1 MAYDPKINTAKKNQ
15 IIILSALQSGSAP
28 LGFNELKRKTQLHQN
43 TLDKWI
49 AYFTG
54 KGCIEKI
61 GDNKRKKLKITEKG
75 ILEFRKLLSEENAE
89 KIYANLNLIDSVRV
103 EKKDFNTEQGTFSC
117 QVVSPV
123 STILNEEKRQ
133 LLEKKINNEILP
145 SILEI
150 YTDLNISSGALTLGF
165 RKKTN

>member
-1 MAYDPKINTAKKNQ
+1 M
-15 IIILSALQSGSAP
+15 
-28 LGFNELKRKTQLHQN
+28 
-43 TLDKWI
+43 
-49 AYFTG
+49 
-54 KGCIEKI
+54 
-61 GDNKRKKLKITEKG
+61 
-75 ILEFRKLLSEENAE
+75 
-89 KIYANLNLIDSVRV
+89 RV